1 MMTKKEGLVA
11 TYGKLIT
18 KEEQEYDKHLKNKDE
33 ALLYLIKRLEETE
46 NELNDLKEINLSLRN
61 ETISQ
66 EIKLSEVRDFIKKHR
81 RTIDDYY
88 IYDPADSQ
96 ELKELSDVIY

>member
-1 MMTKKEGLVA
+1 MMTKINKKYIEIMSS
-11 TYGKLIT
+11 YGRDIN
-18 KEEQEYDKHLKNKDE
+18 KNKDE

-46 NELNDLKEINLSLRN
+46 NELNDLREINLSLRN
-61 ETISQ
+61 ETVSQ